1 MKKRIVKKAKEDTSQ
16 YLFSNTDLKRLIEP
30 LIIEQ
35 LLAVTVGLADSMMV
49 ASVGE
54 AAVSAVS
61 LADAVFVLLI
71 NLFAALATGGAVV
84 CGQYLGKRR
93 ENMAC
98 DAANQ
103 LLLFIGA
110 FALVITALV
119 YICRWGILHVVF
131 GKISP
136 DVMANCRIYLMIV
149 AASIPFIA
157 LYNAGNAIFR
167 SMGDSRTGMFIALI
181 MNAINLAGNAIL
193 IFGFHLGVAGVAIP
207 TLLSRMTAAVLVLW
221 KLAHSHQVLHIRL
234 PFSWRFDVP
243 LLKKI
248 MSIGIPNGLE
258 NSMFQLGKILVLS
271 MVSGFGTA
279 SIAANAVSN
288 NIALF
293 QILPGMS
300 IGFATMTVVSRC
312 AGAGDYEQV
321 RYYTKKLV
329 RLVYLSLIGVNIVVL
344 SVLPLVLRLYNLSAE
359 ASGYARIIVWYHA
372 ACVVTIWP
380 ISFTIPNTFR
390 SCGDVTYTMV
400 LAMISMW
407 VFRIGFSWLLGVV
420 LEMGVVGIWVAMTID
435 WMFRTIFFGFH
446 YRRGKYMRS
455 AIE

>member
-1 MKKRIVKKAKEDTSQ
+1 MKQMVGKVKTDTSQ

-61 LADAVFVLLI
+61 LVDAVFVLLI

-84 CGQYLGKRR
+84 CGQYLGKKR
-93 ENMAC
+93 EEFAC

-103 LLLFIGA
+103 LILFVGA
-110 FALVITALV
+110 FSLVITVLV
-119 YICRWGILHVVF
+119 YLCRWGILHVVF
-131 GKISP
+131 GKISA

-167 SMGDSRTGMFIALI
+167 SMGDSKTGMHIALI
-181 MNAINLAGNAIL
+181 MNAVNLVGNAIL
-193 IFGFHLGVAGVAIP
+193 IFLFHLGVAGVAIP
-207 TLLSRMTAAVLVLW
+207 TLISRMTAAVLVLW
-221 KLAHSHQVLHIRL
+221 KLAHSKQVLHIRL
-234 PFSWRFDVP
+234 PFSWRFDLP

-248 MSIGIPNGLE
+248 LGIGIPNGLE

-271 MVSGFGTA
+271 LVSGYGTA

-288 NIALF
+288 NLALF

-300 IGFATMTVVSRC
+300 IGLATMTVVSRC

-329 RLVYLSLIGVNIVVL
+329 RIVYLSMIGVNIVVL
-344 SVLPLVLRLYNLSAE
+344 AVLPFVLRLYNLSAE
-359 ASGYARIIVWYHA
+359 ATGYANTIVWYHA

-407 VFRIGFSWLLGVV
+407 IFRIGFSWLLGST
-420 LEMGVVGIWVAMTID
+420 LHLGVVGIWIAMTID
-435 WMFRTIFFGFH
+435 WLFRAIFFGSH
-446 YRRGKYMRS
+446 YLRGKYMRS